1 MPTLKGSAYTTGGLA
16 VPLAFEIA
24 MAVRRGDS
32 ALRYR
37 LDGFIARRAAELD
50 RILADYHVP
59 LVEASE
65 R

>member
-1 MPTLKGSAYTTGGLA
+1 

-37 LDGFIARRAAELD
+37 LDGFIARRAADLD
-50 RILADYHVP
+50 RILAEYHVP
-59 LVEASE
+59 IVEASE